1 MYKLKYYSLTK
12 EEKEKLT
19 KEFYQTDYGKMIKK
33 RLDRVFVIG
42 IMSIAFGLFL
52 IITNTSIWDILSGI
66 SLLIASFV
74 FIYGSKRVRINKIND
89 YLIKKK

>member
-12 EEKEKLT
+12 EGKEKLT

-66 SLLIASFV
+66 SLLIASVV
-74 FIYGSKRVRINKIND
+74 FIYGSIKVRINKIND

>member
-66 SLLIASFV
+66 SLLIASVV
-74 FIYGSKRVRINKIND
+74 FIYGSIKVRINKIND

>member
-66 SLLIASFV
+66 SLLIASVV

>member
-33 RLDRVFVIG
+33 RLDRVFIIG
-42 IMSIAFGLFL
+42 IMSIVFGLFL
-52 IITNTSIWDILSGI
+52 IITNTSIWDILSGS
-66 SLLIASFV
+66 SLLIAAAI
-74 FIYGSKRVRINKIND
+74 FIYGSIKVRINKIND